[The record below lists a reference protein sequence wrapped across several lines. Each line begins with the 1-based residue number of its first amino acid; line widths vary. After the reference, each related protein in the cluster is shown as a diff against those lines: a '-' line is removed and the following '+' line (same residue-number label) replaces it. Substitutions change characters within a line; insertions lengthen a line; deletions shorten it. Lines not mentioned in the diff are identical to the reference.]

1 MRRAWAAR
9 MVIPL
14 AVAVAVSTAPVATAA
29 VGDPPA
35 PRALTAAES
44 LSFHRAVFP
53 LTITRTGGFA
63 GFQDVLVVAGQG
75 RVSLTRR
82 GQLVRQ
88 CQLRLVVVNRVRTAA
103 SQVPWARIP
112 RGDSRPRF
120 PDDLVDLVRS
130 PLGGPFRLTERRLGA
145 AGKVL
150 QELLT
155 ELTVVSGGPTASRMC
170 KAV

>member
-1 MRRAWAAR
+1 MHRAWAAR
-9 MVIPL
+9 TVIPL
-14 AVAVAVSTAPVATAA
+14 AVAVAVSTAPVATAV

-35 PRALTAAES
+35 PGALTAS
-44 LSFHRAVFP
+44 SPPFHRAVFP

-63 GFQDVLVVAGQG
+63 GFQDVLVVAGHG

-120 PDDLVDLVRS
+120 PDDLVDMVRS

-145 AGKVL
+145 AGKVF

-155 ELTVVSGGPTASRMC
+155 ELTVVSGGPTASQMC